1 MGHPVLLTPK
11 HNWFDIKFFNYSYAT
26 ANMNALQSMW
36 VNTESTLYT
45 LQHSGA
51 FCEYSKRKNT
61 SIHSSSLEKPEL
73 DQSET
78 YYIWG
83 EHTDFFHV
91 LFFSVLFTSKSSS
104 YFFFFWKQD
113 HYMTYG
119 PIIYAFQPISMM
131 LKIDLV
137 I

>member
-1 MGHPVLLTPK
+1 
-11 HNWFDIKFFNYSYAT
+11 
-26 ANMNALQSMW
+26 MNALQSMW

-78 YYIWG
+78 YYI
-83 EHTDFFHV
+83 
-91 LFFSVLFTSKSSS
+91 
-104 YFFFFWKQD
+104 
-113 HYMTYG
+113 
-119 PIIYAFQPISMM
+119 
-131 LKIDLV
+131 
-137 I
+137 

>member
-1 MGHPVLLTPK
+1 MQL
-11 HNWFDIKFFNYSYAT
+11 T

-61 SIHSSSLEKPEL
+61 STIHSSSLEKPEL

-78 YYIWG
+78 YYI
-83 EHTDFFHV
+83 
-91 LFFSVLFTSKSSS
+91 
-104 YFFFFWKQD
+104 
-113 HYMTYG
+113 
-119 PIIYAFQPISMM
+119 
-131 LKIDLV
+131 
-137 I
+137 

>member
-1 MGHPVLLTPK
+1 
-11 HNWFDIKFFNYSYAT
+11 
-26 ANMNALQSMW
+26 MNALQSMW

-78 YYIWG
+78 YYMRG
-83 EHTDFFHV
+83 TYRFLPCAFFLGSIHI
-91 LFFSVLFTSKSSS
+91 K
-104 YFFFFWKQD
+104 
-113 HYMTYG
+113 
-119 PIIYAFQPISMM
+119 IIIF
-131 LKIDLV
+131 
-137 I
+137 